1 MILHEFRAWQRAANL
16 AERTVTERAG
26 AVRALSEHAG
36 VDPLMIQPVHIVR
49 WLARPKL
56 SAVTRSTYHAHVR
69 AFYSWAVE
77 AGHRADDPTSATP
90 VPKRPRSIPRPIQTE
105 QLAAVLA
112 VCSRSRT
119 RAMVMLAALSGLRVH
134 EIAKVRGEDFDLD
147 ARTLTVT
154 GKGDKQAVIPL
165 HGDLVRMARDEWP
178 RRGYWFTSYQN
189 RDHPV
194 SSRAVGQAV
203 SRAMDRAGVA
213 GTAHQLRHWYGTEL
227 LERGA
232 SLRTVQEL
240 LRHESVATTQI
251 YTRVTSGR
259 RRAAIEGLVLPD
271 RA

>member
-16 AERTVTERAG
+16 AERTVKERAA

-36 VDPLMIQPVHIVR
+36 VDPLAVEPRHIVR
-49 WLARPKL
+49 WLARPGL

-69 AFYSWAVE
+69 AFYRWAVE
-77 AGHRADDPTSATP
+77 AGHRADDPTTATP
-90 VPKRPRSIPRPIQTE
+90 VPKRPRSVPRPIQTE

-112 VCSRSRT
+112 VCSRTRT
-119 RAMVMLAALSGLRVH
+119 RAMVMLAALAGLRVH
-134 EIAKVRGEDFDLD
+134 EIAKVAGEDFDLD

-154 GKGDKQAVIPL
+154 GKGSKQAVIPL
-165 HGDLVRMARDEWP
+165 HADLVELARDEWP
-178 RRGYWFTSYQN
+178 RRGYWFTSYED
-189 RDHPV
+189 RRRPV
-194 SSRAVGQAV
+194 TSRAVGQAI
-203 SRAMDRAGVA
+203 SRAMNRAGVV

-259 RRAAIEGLVLPD
+259 RRAAIDGLALPT
-271 RA
+271 AA